1 MNGAFGIF
9 TRAFVAGAFLVPAAG
24 IAQSRLPL
32 KHAPRPTT
40 DAITAADA
48 MTRLYIFADDSMMG
62 RRAGEVGNLKGTA
75 YIEREVRRLGLIPA
89 GDSGTFFQGIP
100 LITRG
105 VDMKSPLKANDEPI
119 VLGADAVPLGISGMP
134 ASLDGAQ
141 VIFAGDA
148 TDGMRSIPPDQ
159 GAGKIVLVTSS
170 GASGAQRYPG
180 AVGVIVVIQN
190 EQFTRLRGF
199 ASGRSTRMQS
209 DADTARTRLT
219 LVIPVSS
226 VQKFLGVP
234 LENARPGTGGRTIHG
249 TVHFAMIPAPARN
262 VIAILRGSDPK
273 LRGEYVAL
281 GAHNDHLGFSRGS
294 PLDHDSLKAF
304 NEAAER
310 IYVARTHEGTEFPG
324 GGLTPEER
332 ASIHVNVDSLH
343 RIRPARP
350 DSIYNGADDDGS
362 GSVGLLEVAE
372 KFALAKQKPKRS
384 LIFVWHTGEE
394 LGLYGSKWFTD
405 HPTIP
410 RDSIVAQLNMDM
422 IGRGEPADIPGGG
435 PHYVELIGSRRLSTE
450 LGDIVESVNKSGGH
464 KFVFDY
470 TFDAAGHPER
480 IFCRSDHYEYAR
492 YGIPITFITTG
503 GHSDYHQLT
512 DEPEY
517 INYPHLASVASF
529 IADVAAHVANLDH
542 RLVLDKPK
550 PDPKARCVQ

>member
-1 MNGAFGIF
+1 
-9 TRAFVAGAFLVPAAG
+9 
-24 IAQSRLPL
+24 
-32 KHAPRPTT
+32 
-40 DAITAADA
+40 
-48 MTRLYIFADDSMMG
+48 
-62 RRAGEVGNLKGTA
+62 
-75 YIEREVRRLGLIPA
+75 
-89 GDSGTFFQGIP
+89 
-100 LITRG
+100 
-105 VDMKSPLKANDEPI
+105 
-119 VLGADAVPLGISGMP
+119 
-134 ASLDGAQ
+134 
-141 VIFAGDA
+141 
-148 TDGMRSIPPDQ
+148 MRSIPPEQ
-159 GAGKIVLVTSS
+159 AVGKVVIVTSS

-190 EQFTRLRGF
+190 DQFSRLLGF
-199 ASGRSTRMQS
+199 VSGRTTRMQS

-219 LVIPVSS
+219 LVIPASS
-226 VQKFLGVP
+226 VQKFLGVS
-234 LENARPGTGGRTIHG
+234 LENARPGTVGRTIHG

-262 VIAILRGSDPK
+262 VVAILRGSDPK

-281 GAHNDHLGFSRGS
+281 GAHNDHLGFRRAD

-310 IYVARTHEGTEFPG
+310 IYVARTHQGTEFPG
-324 GGLTPEER
+324 GGLTSEER

-372 KFALAKQKPKRS
+372 KFALARQKPKRS
-384 LIFVWHTGEE
+384 LIFIWHTGEE
-394 LGLYGSKWFTD
+394 LGLYGSQWFTD

-422 IGRGEPADIPGGG
+422 IGRGEAGDIPGGG
-435 PHYVELIGSRRLSTE
+435 PHYVELIGSRRRSTE
-450 LGDIVESVNKSGGH
+450 LGDIVESVNRSGGH

-470 TFDAAGHPER
+470 TFDAPGHPER

-529 IADVAAHVANLDH
+529 VADVAAHIANLDH